1 MSDAHMICMA
11 KTMKSYPV
19 DKMHCILD
27 PLLADSARFIV
38 VLLDAWFVFTI

>member
-1 MSDAHMICMA
+1 MSDADMICMA
-11 KTMKSYPV
+11 KTMESYPV

-38 VLLDAWFVFTI
+38 VLLDACCGFTI